1 MMLILAA
8 GERAQAQ
15 TAYALHNGGDALV
28 RFDLATPGLVTT
40 IGNFSG
46 AAISLRGLDYRP
58 ADGQLYG
65 YSAFPNQL
73 VTIDPNTAATTFVS
87 TPTTVP
93 NPFAGAGVDFN
104 PVADRLRLVNAVD
117 QNLRINV
124 DSGAT
129 TVDSALAYAA
139 ADPNFGV
146 NPVFTEVAYIN
157 NDNDPVTGTQLYYI
171 DTGLS
176 ILATTSNPNGGVLKT
191 VGNLGVSINDLTGF
205 DIFTTSSGA
214 NAAYAL
220 LTQGSTTSLYT
231 INLGTGAATLVGP
244 LPATGF
250 QYFGLAI
257 TPVPEPTSLALVM
270 LSSGTML
277 FRGRRR
283 R

>member
-1 MMLILAA
+1 
-8 GERAQAQ
+8 
-15 TAYALHNGGDALV
+15 
-28 RFDLATPGLVTT
+28 
-40 IGNFSG
+40 
-46 AAISLRGLDYRP
+46 
-58 ADGQLYG
+58 
-65 YSAFPNQL
+65 
-73 VTIDPNTAATTFVS
+73 
-87 TPTTVP
+87 
-93 NPFAGAGVDFN
+93 
-104 PVADRLRLVNAVD
+104 
-117 QNLRINV
+117 
-124 DSGAT
+124 
-129 TVDSALAYAA
+129 
-139 ADPNFGV
+139 
-146 NPVFTEVAYIN
+146 
-157 NDNDPVTGTQLYYI
+157 
-171 DTGLS
+171 
-176 ILATTSNPNGGVLKT
+176 VLNT
-191 VGNLGVSINDLTGF
+191 VGNLSVSINDLTGF

>member
-1 MMLILAA
+1 
-8 GERAQAQ
+8 
-15 TAYALHNGGDALV
+15 
-28 RFDLATPGLVTT
+28 
-40 IGNFSG
+40 
-46 AAISLRGLDYRP
+46 
-58 ADGQLYG
+58 
-65 YSAFPNQL
+65 
-73 VTIDPNTAATTFVS
+73 
-87 TPTTVP
+87 
-93 NPFAGAGVDFN
+93 
-104 PVADRLRLVNAVD
+104 LRLVNAVD

-146 NPVFTEVAYIN
+146 NPVVTEVAYIN

-176 ILATTSNPNGGVLKT
+176 ILATTSNPNGGVLNT
-191 VGNLGVSINDLTGF
+191 VGNLSVSINDLTGF